1 MKPKHADSSEEQPP
15 MTTRRFREKPKP
27 APPTAKPSKESA
39 QAGARDELSAR
50 RRDVVFANLILTCF
64 ALALLSTA
72 LNTTLPQLTA
82 DLGVAASRG
91 QLIVSGYALAL
102 AVFMPLS
109 AFLVTRFPTKPLY
122 CLAAGLFAL
131 SVAASALAPGFW
143 PLMAARIVQACANA
157 LVSNLTQVS
166 IISLFPEGQ
175 RGQRMGW
182 FGFTQGAAPVIAPAF
197 GGFVADAFGWRAVF
211 WFVFA
216 LALASFVLAVAAMG
230 NILDSRPKSFDVPS
244 FALSAFAVG
253 GISLGLSGLV
263 SLRSHAAT
271 TVAELAVGLA
281 AAIAFALRQG
291 KLREPF
297 LKVQLLERPQ
307 YRTAVIGSMAAYFI
321 SMGSSVVLPLHLQTV
336 LGLSASASAAAVLP
350 GAICMALISPLAGK
364 TFDKHGIRPLAA
376 ISFAAFVLGCVG
388 FCALGGS
395 ELPFVL
401 SGLYALPCCAF
412 PIVQM
417 PLVTWGNSC
426 LEQADMPHG
435 LALLTLARNVAGSL
449 GIAVGVALMQEAG
462 LAAAYACMAVAS
474 LLILLPTRCR

>member
-1 MKPKHADSSEEQPP
+1 MK
-15 MTTRRFREKPKP
+15 TRRFREKPKP
-27 APPTAKPSKESA
+27 APPTAKPDGEKDA

-166 IISLFPEGQ
+166 ILSLFPEGQ

-244 FALSAFAVG
+244 FVLSAFAVG
-253 GISLGLSGLV
+253 GISLGLGGLV

-281 AAIAFALRQG
+281 AAIAFVLRQG

-297 LKVQLLERPQ
+297 LKVQLLGRPQ

-462 LAAAYACMAVAS
+462 LAAAYACMAAAS
-474 LLILLPTRCR
+474 LLILLPARRR

>member
-1 MKPKHADSSEEQPP
+1 M
-15 MTTRRFREKPKP
+15 TRRFREKPKP
-27 APPTAKPSKESA
+27 APPAAKPDGESV
-39 QAGARDELSAR
+39 QAGARDELSPR

-72 LNTTLPQLTA
+72 LNTALPQLTA
-82 DLGVAASRG
+82 DLGVTADRG

-122 CLAAGLFAL
+122 CFAVGLFAL
-131 SVAASALAPGFW
+131 SVAASALAPSFW

-166 IISLFPEGQ
+166 ILSLFPEGQ
-175 RGQRMGW
+175 RGRRMGW

-197 GGFVADAFGWRAVF
+197 GGFVTDAFGWRAVF

-216 LALASFVLAVAAMG
+216 LALASFVLAVAAMR
-230 NILDSRPKSFDVPS
+230 NILDSRPKSFDFAS
-244 FALSAFAVG
+244 FVLSAFAVG
-253 GISLGLSGLV
+253 GISLGLGGLV
-263 SLRSHAAT
+263 SLQAHTAI

-291 KLREPF
+291 KLREPL
-297 LKVQLLERPQ
+297 LKVRLLVEPR
-307 YRTAVIGSMAAYFI
+307 YRTAVVASMAAYFV
-321 SMGSSVVLPLHLQTV
+321 SMGSSVMLPLHLQTT

-350 GAICMALISPLAGK
+350 GAICMALISPVAGK
-364 TFDKHGIRPLAA
+364 AFDKRGIRPLAVVSVIA
-376 ISFAAFVLGCVG
+376 FALGCAGFCVLGG
-388 FCALGGS
+388 LGS
-395 ELPFVL
+395 PLAF
-401 SGLYALPCCAF
+401 SGLYALACCAF
-412 PIVQM
+412 AIVQM

-435 LALLTLARNVAGSL
+435 LALLTLSRNVAGSL
-449 GIAVGVALMQEAG
+449 GVAVSVALLQEAG
-462 LAAAYACMAVAS
+462 LAAAYACMAATS
-474 LLILLPTRCR
+474 LLILLPAARR

>member
-1 MKPKHADSSEEQPP
+1 
-15 MTTRRFREKPKP
+15 MTTRRSREKPKP
-27 APPTAKPSKESA
+27 APPAAKPDGEKDV

-72 LNTTLPQLTA
+72 LNTALPQLTA

-91 QLIVSGYALAL
+91 QLIVSGYALTL

-122 CLAAGLFAL
+122 CLAVGLFAA

-157 LVSNLTQVS
+157 LVSNLTQAS
-166 IISLFPEGQ
+166 ILSLFPEGQ
-175 RGQRMGW
+175 RGRRMGW

-197 GGFVADAFGWRAVF
+197 GGFVTDAFGWRAVF
-211 WFVFA
+211 WLVFVLASVSFA
-216 LALASFVLAVAAMG
+216 LALVAMG
-230 NILDSRPKSFDVPS
+230 NILDSRPKSFDFAS
-244 FALSAFAVG
+244 FVLSAFAVG
-253 GISLGLSGLV
+253 GISLGLGGLV
-263 SLRSHAAT
+263 SFQAHAAT

-281 AAIAFALRQG
+281 SAVAFTLRQG

-297 LKVQLLERPQ
+297 LKVRLLVEPK
-307 YRTAVIGSMAAYFI
+307 YRTAVVASMAAYFV
-321 SMGSSVVLPLHLQTV
+321 SMGSSVALPLHLQTT

-350 GAICMALISPLAGK
+350 GAVCMALISPVVGK
-364 TFDKHGIRPLAA
+364 AFDKRGIRPLAA
-376 ISFAAFVLGCVG
+376 ISFAAFVLGCAG
-388 FCALGGS
+388 FCVLGGS
-395 ELPFVL
+395 GSPFTF
-401 SGLYALPCCAF
+401 SGLYALACCAF
-412 PIVQM
+412 AIVQM

-435 LALLTLARNVAGSL
+435 LALLTLSRNVAGSL
-449 GIAVGVALMQEAG
+449 GIAISVALLQQAG
-462 LAAAYACMAVAS
+462 LAAAYACMAAAS
-474 LLILLPTRCR
+474 LLILLPAARR